1 MMKDSILILAA
12 YGGPYEGNL
21 IPSLRMLSKAL
32 AEQGIGTV
40 MILQSKVKNY
50 EWPKKLDWCQEV
62 LFIDDIIQKDVFPVA
77 NLMRRY
83 RFCFAHTHFSES
95 KHIAILKLAMLLSGQ
110 HFPIVEHHHAQ
121 FPTPAN
127 PLKRFI
133 KFRLMGG
140 DYILGCGQSVAEGI
154 RRSGLK
160 NDITFVDNGLD
171 FNRLGT
177 CKERTPG
184 RNLLMFGYDTHIKGT
199 DIAIAACQMLLQEYP
214 DLKLRVCVAVNME
227 KAKADVLSLLG
238 EIPSWLELA
247 GPTADIARY
256 YEKAN
261 VFLSP
266 SRTEGLC
273 YSVIE
278 AAYCGCTVI
287 GSQIP
292 GIQGVKIPHMV
303 LVPPENPKALAN
315 AIRDMFNLPEA
326 QHDELI
332 QSLHQEA
339 VDNYRLERWTE
350 EMLAYFRSRKL
361 IA

>member
-1 MMKDSILILAA
+1 MEDYILILAA

-32 AEQGIGTV
+32 SQQGIGTV

-62 LFIDDIIQKDVFPVA
+62 LFIDDEIGKDAFAVA
-77 NLMRRY
+77 ALMKRY
-83 RFCFAHTHFSES
+83 RFRFAHTHFSES
-95 KHIAILKLAMLLSGQ
+95 KHIAILKLAMLLSGK

-133 KFRLMGG
+133 KFRLIGK
-140 DYILGCGQSVAEGI
+140 DYILGCGESVAEGI

-160 NDITFVDNGLD
+160 NDISFVDNGLD
-171 FNRLGT
+171 FNRLGN
-177 CKERTPG
+177 CKERAPG
-184 RNLLMFGYDTHIKGT
+184 HNLLMFGYDTHIKGT
-199 DIAIAACQMLLQEYP
+199 DIAIAACQTLLQDFP

-227 KAKADVLSLLG
+227 KAKADVLRLLG
-238 EIPSWLELA
+238 QMPSWLELL
-247 GPTADIARY
+247 GPTSDIARY

-261 VFLSP
+261 IFLSP

-278 AAYCGCTVI
+278 AAYCGCAVI
-287 GSQIP
+287 GSRIP
-292 GIQGVKIPHMV
+292 GIEGVKIPHMV
-303 LVPPENPKALAN
+303 LVPSESPEALAE
-315 AIRDMFNLPEA
+315 AIRNMFTHTHE
-326 QHDELI
+326 QHEELI
-332 QSLHQEA
+332 LALHQEA
-339 VDNYRLERWTE
+339 VENYRLERWTE

-361 IA
+361 IP